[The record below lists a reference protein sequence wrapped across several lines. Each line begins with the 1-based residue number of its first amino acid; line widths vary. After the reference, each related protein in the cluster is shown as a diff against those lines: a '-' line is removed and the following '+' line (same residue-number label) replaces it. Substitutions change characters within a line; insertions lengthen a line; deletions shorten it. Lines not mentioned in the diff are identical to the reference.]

1 MKKTI
6 LLAFT
11 LAFAGVGIKAQD
23 STAIKYGQT
32 ITQDDLKDNLTILA
46 SDALEGRETGTR
58 GQKMAAAFISS
69 HYDAIGLKPGT
80 KNGWYQPVILENVK
94 QGDAF
99 ISTDDKKW
107 NNYENIIIYSNEN
120 MSEAVELETAF
131 LGNAGE
137 AELEATDIEQKA
149 VVIMNKDNRSAI
161 PFARQMIEKGAK
173 TAIIVSSASDED
185 FEKYLNQFKY
195 YMSNGRMQLPSEE
208 ETKKFSI
215 IFASKSAAA
224 ELLDTKVEKM
234 EKAATMAAE
243 GKVKKLKSIK
253 PQDIS
258 FKNTMDITK
267 IKSENVLGFIEGTDK
282 KDEIVVITSHYDH
295 IGKME
300 EGEGDLIN
308 NGADDDGSGTVAVM
322 EIAEAF
328 AQAKEEGNGP
338 RRSILFMNVTG
349 EEKGL
354 LGSDYYT
361 QNPIYPLENTVVN
374 LNIDMIGRVDP
385 DHEEN
390 KDYVYLVG
398 SDRLSTELHEL
409 SENVNKKYINYD
421 LDYTYNDEDHPDRI
435 YYRSDHWNFAKNNI
449 PVIFYFN
456 GVHADYHKPS
466 DEVDKIEWEQLQERA
481 QLVFYTAWELANKD
495 SRPVVDKKENQ

>member
-1 MKKTI
+1 MKKSI

-11 LAFAGVGIKAQD
+11 LAFAGVGINAQD

-32 ITQDDLKDNLTILA
+32 ITQGDLKDNLTILA

-80 KNGWYQPVILENVK
+80 NEGWYQPVILEKVK

-99 ISTDDKKW
+99 ISNEDKKW
-107 NNYENIIIYSNEN
+107 NNYDNIIIYSNEN
-120 MSEAVELETAF
+120 MEEAVELETAF

-137 AELEATDIEQKA
+137 AELEATNIEQKA

-173 TAIIVSSASDED
+173 TAIIVSSASEED
-185 FEKYLNQFKY
+185 FQKYLNQFKY
-195 YMSNGRMQLPSEE
+195 YMSNGRMQLPSEK
-208 ETKKFSI
+208 ETKTFSI

-234 EKAATMAAE
+234 EKAASMAAE
-243 GKVKKLKSIK
+243 GKVKKLRSIK

-258 FKNTMDITK
+258 FMNTMDITK
-267 IKSENVLGFIEGTDK
+267 VKSENVLGFIEGTDK
-282 KDEIVVITSHYDH
+282 KDEIMVITSHYDH
-295 IGKME
+295 IGKMD

-361 QNPIYPLENTVVN
+361 QNPIYPLENTIVN

-398 SDRLSTELHEL
+398 SDRLSSELHEL

-481 QLVFYTAWELANKD
+481 QLVFYTAWELANRD
-495 SRPVVDKKENQ
+495 SKPVVDKKENQ